1 MARNCIGLDLGS
13 SSVKLIQ
20 LKLSRGSAQLLSY
33 GLEPIAPEAIS
44 DGAIV
49 NRDVVIEAIK
59 SLLSRMKIKNK
70 EAAVAI
76 SGNAVIIKKI
86 FVPAMEPEE
95 LEEQIPIEAE
105 NHIPFTRADVDIDF
119 QPLSGKNPQGQM
131 EILLVAAKR
140 EVVTAYREVLREAGL
155 RPAVGDV
162 ATFALQNAFEHAYGG
177 DFAPE
182 QAVALIN
189 IGASLS
195 TINIVAGGQS
205 AFTRDVSAGGNAF
218 NEDICRVLGGIENDA
233 AEAAKL
239 QFTEDGTPRDLER
252 VLQSTS
258 ETIAGEFQKS
268 LDFFLASNPD
278 TQISRIFLSGG
289 SARVPP
295 LVQAIEARAHVPVE
309 IMNPFR
315 RVNVAD
321 SGMDA
326 AFLRGHAA
334 QAAIAMGLALR
345 SGSDKF
351 E

>member
-1 MARNCIGLDLGS
+1 MAKNCIGLDLGS
-13 SSVKLIQ
+13 SSIKLTQ
-20 LKLSRGSAQLLSY
+20 LRLGRGGAQLL
-33 GLEPIAPEAIS
+33 GFGIEPLPVEAVT
-44 DGAIV
+44 DGAIAH
-49 NRDVVIEAIK
+49 REMVVEAIRA
-59 SLLSRMKIKNK
+59 LVARMKIKQRDV
-70 EAAVAI
+70 AVAI

-86 FVPAMEPEE
+86 FVPAMDPDE

-131 EILLVAAKR
+131 EVLLVAAKR
-140 EVVTAYREVLREAGL
+140 DIVASYREVIKEAGL
-155 RPAVGDV
+155 LPAVGDV
-162 ATFALQNAFEHAYGG
+162 ATFALQNAFEHAYEGEFPP
-177 DFAPE
+177 D

-189 IGASLS
+189 VGASLS

-205 AFTRDVSAGGNAF
+205 AFTRDVSAGGNGF
-218 NEDICRVLGGIENDA
+218 NEDICRVLGGIEMEA

-252 VLQSTS
+252 VLVSTS
-258 ETIAGEFQKS
+258 EQIAGEFQKS

-278 TQISRIFLSGG
+278 TQITKIFLAGG

-295 LVQAIEARAHVPVE
+295 LMQAIEARAHAPVE

-315 RVNVAD
+315 RINVAD
-321 SGMDA
+321 SGIDS
-326 AFLRGHAA
+326 AFLRAHAA
-334 QAAIAMGLALR
+334 QAAVSMGLALR
-345 SGSDKF
+345 SGADKF

>member
-20 LKLSRGSAQLLSY
+20 LKPGRGSAQLLNF
-33 GLEPIAPEAIS
+33 GVEPIPRDAVS
-44 DGAIV
+44 DGTIV
-49 NRDVVIEAIK
+49 NRGVVVEAIK
-59 SLLSRMKIKNK
+59 NLVTRLKIKQK
-70 EAAVAI
+70 DAAVAI

-86 FVPAMEPEE
+86 FVPAMDPEE
-95 LEEQIPIEAE
+95 LEEQIPLEAE
-105 NHIPFTRADVDIDF
+105 HHIPFTRADVDIDF

-140 EVVTAYREVLREAGL
+140 EVVSSYLDVLREAGL
-155 RPAVGDV
+155 NPAVGDV
-162 ATFALQNAFEHAYGG
+162 AAFALQNSFEHAYEG
-177 DFAPE
+177 DFGDD

-195 TINIVAGGQS
+195 TINIVVGGQS
-205 AFTRDVSAGGNAF
+205 AFTRDVSAGGNGF

-239 QFTEDGTPRDLER
+239 QFTEQGTPRDLER
-252 VLQSTS
+252 VLMGTS
-258 ETIAGEFQKS
+258 EQIAGEFQKS

-278 TQISRIFLSGG
+278 TQVGRIFLSGG

-295 LVQAIEARAHVPVE
+295 LVQAIEARARVPVE

-321 SGMDA
+321 SGLDP
-326 AFLRGHAA
+326 AFLRAHTA
-334 QAAIAMGLALR
+334 QAAIALGLSLR
-345 SGSDKF
+345 SSADKF